1 MIARR
6 AIIALVVLLLAG
18 PRAATAAES
27 LSIAVGGA
35 NIVAYLPL
43 TIASELGYF
52 KEAGVEVTINDVQSG
67 TKMAEALV
75 GGSADIGFG
84 SYEHVLHLRPKG
96 LDVVCIM
103 LINHTYGAV
112 IGLTKEHAAT

>member
-1 MIARR
+1 MITRR
-6 AIIALVVLLLAG
+6 ATIALIALLLLAG
-18 PRAATAAES
+18 TRAAAAAES

-43 TIASELGYF
+43 TIANELGYF
-52 KEAGVEVTINDVQSG
+52 KEAGVDVTINDVQSG

-84 SYEHVLHLRPKG
+84 SYEHVLHLRPKASTSSAS
-96 LDVVCIM
+96 C
-103 LINHTYGAV
+103 
-112 IGLTKEHAAT
+112 